1 VRCHRHRVTDG
12 VDEFAASR
20 VVLVGVGVAI
30 RFFFFFAHPRCW
42 CERLLFSISV
52 SLYVIEKNELK
63 IKNGTSFFCSRA
75 STPASTYV
83 HRSLALP
90 SRMPSAPHSP

>member
-75 STPASTYV
+75 STPGFF
-83 HRSLALP
+83 LP
-90 SRMPSAPHSP
+90 LGTARYTAVTAVTAGVR